1 MIEEARHIPPERFE
15 QARAE
20 ANRAGLSLESDERG
34 LFLTDGT
41 MSLRAG
47 FSHMVKRVKAGTLN
61 LELIVKAAHIRG
73 EREGLRLV
81 DATAGLGDDSLL
93 LAAASFEV
101 TLFENNVV
109 IAALLHDAISQ
120 AASDPVLSEAASRMH
135 LVVGDSVQG
144 LPRLDFQPDV
154 ALLDPM
160 FPHRQK
166 SAAVKKKLQLLQ
178 RLEQPS
184 DDEGALF
191 DAALS
196 AHPRKIVV
204 KRPAKGPWL
213 ANRKP
218 DYTLQGKAIRFD
230 CYALPN

>member
-1 MIEEARHIPPERFE
+1 MIEEARHIPPERFG

-47 FSHMVKRVKAGTLN
+47 FSHMVKRVKAGNLS
-61 LELIVKAAHIRG
+61 LELIVKAAHIKG
-73 EREGLRLV
+73 EREGLKLV

-93 LAAASFEV
+93 LAAAGFEV

-160 FPHRQK
+160 FPNRQK